1 MPSSGCLLDDEHGTI
16 KLELI
21 MTPVG
26 VVCDLH
32 VSSSRD
38 LRYDTKKK
46 RIQRI
51 ILFCSIAWTYP
62 LFGKFFEAFLFFVFS
77 LFFFYGGA
85 LPAESSSR
93 SALRTGYIGFIT

>member
-51 ILFCSIAWTYP
+51 ILFCSIAWKYP

-85 LPAESSSR
+85 LPA
-93 SALRTGYIGFIT
+93 